1 MKENSKTAS
10 IKTLANLL
18 VISLLCILICI
29 AIFSSGTYAWFSDGM
44 QSSPSTFQTSGNC
57 LLSVTVYKDGA
68 VEAIAG
74 VNSDEVLN
82 CHGTYEV
89 TLDLPKGS
97 ASGYLVIMTG
107 SGEYYT
113 DYLALSNTED
123 QTLSFTLNVQTE
135 QSVTLR
141 VCWGAYSN
149 ESHLHN
155 GDTLTIA

>member
-1 MKENSKTAS
+1 MKENSKTTS
-10 IKTLANLL
+10 FKTFANLL
-18 VISLLCILICI
+18 VTSLLCILICI
-29 AIFSSGTYAWFSDGM
+29 AIFSSGTYAWFSDGT

-74 VNSDEVLN
+74 VNSDEVLS

-97 ASGYLVIMTG
+97 ASGYLVIGTEN
-107 SGEYYT
+107 GEYYT
-113 DYLALSNTED
+113 DCLTASDTED

-135 QSVTLR
+135 QNVTLKAR
-141 VCWGAYSN
+141 WGIHTG
-149 ESHLHN
+149 ESQLEN
-155 GDTLTIA
+155 GGAFYIE

>member
-1 MKENSKTAS
+1 MKENNKIASVKTF
-10 IKTLANLL
+10 IGLL
-18 VISLLCILICI
+18 LSALLCIVICV

-89 TLDLPKGS
+89 TLNLPMGS
-97 ASGYLVIMTG
+97 ASGYLIIVTED
-107 SGEYYT
+107 GEYYT
-113 DYLALSNTED
+113 DCLALSRTED

-135 QSVTLR
+135 QSITLR
-141 VCWGAYSN
+141 ACWGAYSN